1 MLCEFIML
9 RCVPNDQTIIDN
21 LEHASCRLILFS
33 NGVSDVASANFGAL
47 SPHAGGRLLPQLRGI
62 DPGPLVSEPMSHLAS
77 REEVRRIGLAG
88 YPF

>member
-1 MLCEFIML
+1 ML

-47 SPHAGGRLLPQLRGI
+47 SGSGYGLKRLKKKRELGPVTC
-62 DPGPLVSEPMSHLAS
+62 PGVASGHRAEHVVEEDEPPG
-77 REEVRRIGLAG
+77 EV
-88 YPF
+88 

>member
-47 SPHAGGRLLPQLRGI
+47 SGSGYGLKRLKKKRELGPVTC
-62 DPGPLVSEPMSHLAS
+62 PGVASGHRAEHVVEEDEPPG
-77 REEVRRIGLAG
+77 EV
-88 YPF
+88 

>member
-47 SPHAGGRLLPQLRGI
+47 SGSGYGLKRLKKRLNVGPVTC
-62 DPGPLVSEPMSHLAS
+62 PGVAVGHRADYVAEEDEPP
-77 REEVRRIGLAG
+77 EEA
-88 YPF
+88 

>member
-1 MLCEFIML
+1 ML

-47 SPHAGGRLLPQLRGI
+47 SGSGYGLKRLKKRLNVGPVTC
-62 DPGPLVSEPMSHLAS
+62 PGVASGHRAEHVVEEDEPPG
-77 REEVRRIGLAG
+77 EV
-88 YPF
+88 

>member
-47 SPHAGGRLLPQLRGI
+47 SGSGYGLKRLKKKR
-62 DPGPLVSEPMSHLAS
+62 ERWTCYMSRCGKSAIELNM
-77 REEVRRIGLAG
+77 
-88 YPF
+88 